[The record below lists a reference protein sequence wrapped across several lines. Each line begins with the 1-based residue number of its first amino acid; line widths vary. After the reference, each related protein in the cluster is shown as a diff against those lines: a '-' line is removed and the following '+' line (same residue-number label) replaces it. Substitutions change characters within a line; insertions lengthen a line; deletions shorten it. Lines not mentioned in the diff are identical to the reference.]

1 MAFNPNIFNQFL
13 YSPQTTGM
21 QIGNMQGMFNPEVL
35 LANRNNPSGRINYF
49 GDNRANEQK
58 KKLEEGL
65 GSNKTINTNERPKRK
80 DKNPP
85 TTLEDIKKMIEEWSR
100 GDGTKDA
107 KDDETYGGLT
117 GKELEKLQQD
127 AFKQQDKLFQQSLA
141 MGGIDKIA
149 QGMQAGPQAFLQNVL
164 PQMYAGQAALL
175 SAGAANTRSLANVY
189 SQPFVPIPKMGYYS

>member
-1 MAFNPNIFNQFL
+1 
-13 YSPQTTGM
+13 M

-65 GSNKTINTNERPKRK
+65 GSNKTININERPGRK
-80 DKNPP
+80 DKKTP

-127 AFKQQDKLFQQSLA
+127 AFEQQDKLFQQSLA

-149 QGMQAGPQAFLQNVL
+149 QGYQVGPQAFLENVL
-164 PQMYAGQAALL
+164 PQMFAGNAAIL

-189 SQPFVPIPKMGYYS
+189 SQPFAPIPKMGYYS

>member
-49 GDNRANEQK
+49 GDNRFNEQK
-58 KKLEEGL
+58 KKLEGL
-65 GSNKTINTNERPKRK
+65 GSNKTINTNERPNRRGNTKPSK
-80 DKNPP
+80 TIGDVI
-85 TTLEDIKKMIEEWSR
+85 DDAKKIFEG
-100 GDGTKDA
+100 GDGTEGEKDG
-107 KDDETYGGLT
+107 TYGGFT
-117 GKELEKLQQD
+117 REDIESIQQKGFD
-127 AFKQQDKLFQQSLA
+127 QQNKLFQQGLA

>member
-49 GDNRANEQK
+49 GDNRFNEQK

-141 MGGIDKIA
+141 MGGFDKIA
-149 QGMQAGPQAFLQNVL
+149 QGIQAGPQAYVEKVI
-164 PQMYAGQAALL
+164 PQIFAGNAAIL
-175 SAGAANTRSLANVY
+175 SAGAADNRSLAGVM
-189 SQPFVPIPKMGYYS
+189 SQPYKQLQRMRFFS